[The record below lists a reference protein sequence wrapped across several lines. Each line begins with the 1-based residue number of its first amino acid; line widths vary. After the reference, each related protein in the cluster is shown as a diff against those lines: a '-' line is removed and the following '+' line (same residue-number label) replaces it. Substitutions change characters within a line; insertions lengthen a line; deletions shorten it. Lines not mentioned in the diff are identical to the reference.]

1 MQHTLKQSY
10 TFSGKGLHTGL
21 MANMTVHPA
30 PAGSGKLEPEEKLI
44 LVILFYL
51 IARWILR
58 F

>member
-1 MQHTLKQSY
+1 MPLFRKKKKEDQVFDPETRKAS
-10 TFSGKGLHTGL
+10 
-21 MANMTVHPA
+21 